1 MGIAP
6 MRILYVYGMA
16 ETKDIPITLRKMG
29 YKVEEYPKVQ
39 ENSILN
45 DEETEA
51 IVAYVKRHRIT
62 HLMSI
67 HLIYNLALS
76 AYKAEIK
83 YVSVIW
89 DAPYIKIFL
98 RLAD

>member
-1 MGIAP
+1 MGTVP

-51 IVAYVKRHRIT
+51 VVAYVKRHRIT
-62 HLMSI
+62 QDR
-67 HLIYNLALS
+67 
-76 AYKAEIK
+76 K
-83 YVSVIW
+83 SVV
-89 DAPYIKIFL
+89 
-98 RLAD
+98 

>member
-62 HLMSI
+62 RHR
-67 HLIYNLALS
+67 HG
-76 AYKAEIK
+76 
-83 YVSVIW
+83 
-89 DAPYIKIFL
+89 PYIGEPGKLCLKSVNWNRAIL
-98 RLAD
+98 

>member
-51 IVAYVKRHRIT
+51 VVAYVKRHRIT

-67 HLIYNLALS
+67 HLIYNLPWLPIRPRS
-76 AYKAEIK
+76 NM
-83 YVSVIW
+83 
-89 DAPYIKIFL
+89 FL
-98 RLAD
+98 